1 MNSICISNCINDTR
15 DSHIRANYTNL
26 YKWPESDVE
35 FVRSLSH
42 EGRRRCHVYGQDHPK
57 VVDSISCRQMYLRS
71 YQFSRKESVPQKT
84 KRCFRRVKERV
95 TRGNHGGWRNN
106 CRKRIIGRHHGRRN
120 KCLVWRR
127 LKQISCAALFR
138 IFKKLLSFAAS
149 VDVVKWG
156 D

>member
-15 DSHIRANYTNL
+15 DSRIRANYTNL

-95 TRGNHGGWRNN
+95 TRGNHG
-106 CRKRIIGRHHGRRN
+106 RRN

-138 IFKKLLSFAAS
+138 IFKKLLSSAAS
-149 VDVVKWG
+149 VDVVKGG